1 MQIKTI
7 KRYYFLNNRVANHK
21 ESVALGIIKYVCIG
35 SIIHMCFMKNSWLY
49 SLNIKMCTPTIPVL
63 IGQPPLFLYTKNYAL
78 SLTHTLRNYSQK
90 QNK

>member
-35 SIIHMCFMKNSWLY
+35 SIIHMCFIEEQLAIFIKYKNVHTNNS
-49 SLNIKMCTPTIPVL
+49 SFNRSASAIP
-63 IGQPPLFLYTKNYAL
+63 I
-78 SLTHTLRNYSQK
+78 H
-90 QNK
+90 